1 MSKTENTQLVKRK
14 INGLK
19 VAYGI
24 LGNKIKGKPDLKIN
38 LPKSKFPTNW
48 VETDGDLVNRRIEFI
63 NTINK

>member
-1 MSKTENTQLVKRK
+1 MSKTENTQLGWRK

-24 LGNKIKGKPDLKIN
+24 LGNKIKGKPDVKIN
-38 LPKSKFPTNW
+38 HAKSIFSADW
-48 VETDGDLVNRRIEFI
+48 VEKDGDSVNRRIEFI